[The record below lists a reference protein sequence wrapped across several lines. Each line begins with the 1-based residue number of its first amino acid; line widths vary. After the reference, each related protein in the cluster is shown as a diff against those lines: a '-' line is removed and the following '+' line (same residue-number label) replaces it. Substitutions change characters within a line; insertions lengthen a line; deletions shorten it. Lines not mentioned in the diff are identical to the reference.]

1 MYQTLCCVLGWGQ
14 WGRDG
19 RWEVRVAWV
28 IGQAV
33 SAQHSTTPSGQVVSD
48 AVMDSVK

>member
-1 MYQTLCCVLGWGQ
+1 MVR
-14 WGRDG
+14 GREG
-19 RWEVRVAWV
+19 EVRVAWV